1 MKLEVTARR
10 ALTPE
15 IEEFT
20 LSSLDGEV
28 LPPAEPGAHVSI
40 TTPSGAHRYYSLVHP
55 GDSPRSYTVA
65 IKREP
70 NSRGG
75 SESMHEQAIV
85 GSVLDVEP
93 PDNEFPLGVG
103 HAALLIGGGI
113 GITPIYSMA
122 QRLQEEGRQYR
133 VVYCARDPEHAA
145 YAEELRQLCGDALT
159 FHCNYG
165 DRSSAFDFWDLL
177 MTPTAEHIYCCGP
190 SSLMEEVKGVTGHW
204 PDGRVHFEEFMPVEI
219 IRADDKAFE
228 VVLAKSGASI
238 TVPADHTIL
247 EALRANGYEFSSSC
261 ETGTCGTCK
270 CRYIEGEVDHRDL
283 ALMPEEKSSTIMLCV
298 SRAKGDQ
305 LVLDI

>member
-1 MKLEVTARR
+1 
-10 ALTPE
+10 
-15 IEEFT
+15 
-20 LSSLDGEV
+20 
-28 LPPAEPGAHVSI
+28 
-40 TTPSGAHRYYSLVHP
+40 
-55 GDSPRSYTVA
+55 
-65 IKREP
+65 
-70 NSRGG
+70 
-75 SESMHEQAIV
+75 
-85 GSVLDVEP
+85 
-93 PDNEFPLGVG
+93 
-103 HAALLIGGGI
+103 
-113 GITPIYSMA
+113 
-122 QRLQEEGRQYR
+122 
-133 VVYCARDPEHAA
+133 
-145 YAEELRQLCGDALT
+145 
-159 FHCNYG
+159 
-165 DRSSAFDFWDLL
+165 
-177 MTPTAEHIYCCGP
+177 
-190 SSLMEEVKGVTGHW
+190 MEEVKGVTGHW